1 MKVQLSKH
9 PIAVAIAGALMIA
22 PAPLLAATNEQLLQR
37 MEMLERE
44 LQALKAELQQQ
55 EQHQPSSARP
65 QIAEQQLEAPPAT
78 AAVEAQTVQPQ
89 STTTAKTAASGT
101 EFEYGGFIKVDGLW
115 SKSSDQQ
122 RSNGGGDEYLVPSS
136 IAVGDGSRGGDAV
149 FDSTAKFSRFWFK
162 TATHTSAGI
171 VRSYVEMD
179 FNSDADERL
188 TNQSSNGLRHAY
200 LSWDYNDTSSILVG
214 QTWSTFMNDAALPE
228 AVDFVGPTSGV
239 IFARQT
245 QVRWTHQLG
254 GGTSVMLAAENPS
267 VSLFDGGSG
276 YEQSDVDD
284 SSMPDL
290 VARYNGRLGDSFQYS
305 VAGMVR
311 EIGYSDQASDLDD
324 STYGYGISL
333 AGKWQFS
340 NGDDLKFMLSQ
351 GNLGRYIA
359 INAFRDGV
367 VEANGD
373 IELIDSVGGFVAYRH
388 FWTDKL
394 RSTFTYALSTADNPS
409 GIVVSP
415 TLLDTRVSETV
426 ANANVN
432 LIYSPTP
439 QLSFGAEY
447 IYATREV
454 ESGLDGDLKRLQF
467 MGKWLF

>member
-1 MKVQLSKH
+1 MKVKLFKH
-9 PIAVAIAGALMIA
+9 PLAGAIAGTLLLAS
-22 PAPLLAATNEQLLQR
+22 APLLAATNEQLQQR

-44 LQALKAELQQQ
+44 LQALRAELQQQ
-55 EQHQPSSARP
+55 RQSQPRVV
-65 QIAEQQLEAPPAT
+65 EQQLDAPAT
-78 AAVEAQTVQPQ
+78 AAVAAQQP
-89 STTTAKTAASGT
+89 ASAPKKSASGGT
-101 EFEYGGFIKVDGLW
+101 EFSYGGFIKVDGMW

-122 RSNGGGDEYLVPSS
+122 RSNGGGDDYLVPAS

-162 TATHTSAGI
+162 TATQTSAGV

-200 LSWDYNDTSSILVG
+200 LSWDYNDRSALLVG
-214 QTWSTFMNDAALPE
+214 QTWSTFFNDAALPE
-228 AVDFVGPTSGV
+228 AIDFVGPTSGV

-284 SSMPDL
+284 SAVPDL
-290 VARYNGRLGDSFQYS
+290 VARYNGRLGDNFNYS
-305 VAGMVR
+305 VAGMMR
-311 EIGYSDQASDLDD
+311 EIGYSDQVTGFDD

-333 AGKWQFS
+333 SGKWQFS
-340 NGDDLKFMLSQ
+340 NGDDLKFMVSQ

-359 INAFRDGV
+359 INTFRDGV
-367 VEANGD
+367 VGADGD
-373 IELIDSVGGFVAYRH
+373 LDLIDSVGGYVAYRH
-388 FWTDKL
+388 FWNDKF
-394 RSTFTYALSTADNPS
+394 RSTVSYAVSTADNPS

-415 TLLDTRVSETV
+415 ALLDTRVTETV
-426 ANANVN
+426 ANANIN

-467 MGKWLF
+467 MGKWMF